1 MKNQEVSRI
10 FRDIA
15 KILELKGENIFRI
28 RAYERAAQAVDNLQE
43 NLEGVIKKEELTSIP
58 GIGADLSVKIKEIAA
73 TGRLKYYE
81 ELKKKTPQGLI
92 AMMEIPG
99 LGPKTVKKLYE
110 QLKINTVEKLEK
122 AAKSGKLL
130 KLEGIREKTED
141 NILRGINLV
150 RKGGERQTL
159 NSGLLLSKSFV
170 DKLKSLKAIDDI
182 EVAGSVRR
190 KKDTIK
196 DIDILVTSKKPKEVM
211 DKFIHLDLVKEV
223 LAHGE
228 TKSSVIA
235 KENNMQVDLRVL
247 KHESFGS
254 ALLYFTGSK
263 EFNIRLRQLAIK
275 MGYKINEYG
284 VFPATSMKNT
294 GGPASGGQKD
304 KKLAGKTE
312 EEIFSLLKMAY
323 IPPELREDR
332 GEIDAALENK
342 LPKLIELN
350 DIKGDFHIH
359 SRYSDGLASIAD
371 IAKKLEEFDYE
382 YAAICDHSQS
392 LKIAGGLSEK
402 EVYKK
407 LKELKKVNQKSKI
420 KLFAGTE
427 VDIASDGTLDYS
439 NNLLK
444 EFDVV
449 VAAIHSGFKQTKA
462 QLTKRIVNACK
473 NKYTNIIAHPTGK
486 LWGARE
492 AYDID
497 IDEIC
502 RAAADNQVALEIN
515 CYPQRLDLNDINV
528 MRAKKHGV
536 KLTLGTDSHQLNQL
550 WSMELGVAVARRG
563 WLEKG
568 DIINCLSLNGVIKWL
583 KK

>member
-15 KILELKGENIFRI
+15 RILELKGENIFRI
-28 RAYERAAQAVDNLQE
+28 RAYERAAQAIDNLQE
-43 NLEGVIKKEELTSIP
+43 DLDEIIKKEELTSIP
-58 GIGADLSVKIKEIAA
+58 AIGADLSAKIKEILE

-81 ELKKKTPQGLI
+81 ELKKQTPQGLI

-110 QLKINTVEKLEK
+110 QLKIDTVEKLEN
-122 AAKSGKLL
+122 AAKSDKLL
-130 KLEGIREKTED
+130 KLEGIREKTEG

-150 RKGGERQTL
+150 RKGGERQPL
-159 NSGLLLSKSFV
+159 NVGLLLAKSFV
-170 DKLKSLKAIDDI
+170 GKLKGMKEVDDI
-182 EVAGSVRR
+182 EVAGSLRR
-190 KKDTIK
+190 RKDTIK
-196 DIDILVTSKKPKEVM
+196 DIDILVTSEKPKEVM
-211 DKFIHLDLVKEV
+211 DKFTRLDLVKEV
-223 LAHGE
+223 LSHGE
-228 TKSSVIA
+228 TKSSVIS
-235 KENNMQVDLRVL
+235 KDNNMQVDLRVL
-247 KHESFGS
+247 EDDCFGS

-275 MGYKINEYG
+275 MGYKVNEYG
-284 VFPATSMKNT
+284 IFRKN
-294 GGPASGGQKD
+294 

-332 GEIDAALENK
+332 GELAAARENK
-342 LPKLIELN
+342 LPKLVELE
-350 DIKGDFHIH
+350 DVRGDFHIH
-359 SRYSDGLASIAD
+359 SKYSDGLASIAD
-371 IAKKLEEFDYE
+371 IAKKLEAFGYE

-407 LKELKKVNQKSKI
+407 LDELKRVNKKSKI
-420 KLFAGTE
+420 KLLAGTE
-427 VDIASDGTLDYS
+427 VDITSDGTLDYS
-439 NNLLK
+439 RGLLK

-462 QLTKRIVNACK
+462 QLTKRIVAACK
-473 NKYTNIIAHPTGK
+473 NKYTNIIAHPTGR

-497 IDEIC
+497 IDEVC
-502 RAAADNQVALEIN
+502 RAAADSQVALEIN

-536 KLTLGTDSHQLNQL
+536 KLSLGTDTHQLDQL
-550 WSMELGVAVARRG
+550 WSMELGISVARRG
-563 WLEKG
+563 WLEKS
-568 DIINCLSLNGVIKWL
+568 DIINSFSLSEVVKWL

>member
-1 MKNQEVSRI
+1 MKNQEVSHI

-28 RAYERAAQAVDNLQE
+28 RAYERAAQAIDNLQE
-43 NLEGVIKKEELTSIP
+43 GLEEIIEKGELTSIP
-58 GIGADLSVKIKEIAA
+58 GIGADLSAKIKEIVA

-110 QLKINTVEKLEK
+110 QLKIDTVGKLEA

-130 KLEGIREKTED
+130 KLEGVREKTED

-150 RKGGERQTL
+150 RKGADRQPL
-159 NSGLLLSKSFV
+159 NLGLRLSRSFV
-170 DKLKSLKAIDDI
+170 DKLKGMKEIDDI

-196 DIDILVTSKKPKEVM
+196 DIDILVTSRKPKEIM

-247 KHESFGS
+247 EHESFGS

-275 MGYKINEYG
+275 MGYKVNEYG
-284 VFPATSMKNT
+284 VFKKN
-294 GGPASGGQKD
+294 

-312 EEIFSLLKMAY
+312 EDIFSLLKMAY

-332 GEIDAALENK
+332 GEIDAARKNK
-342 LPKLIELN
+342 LPKLIELK
-350 DIKGDFHIH
+350 DVKGDFHIH
-359 SRYSDGLASIAD
+359 SKYSDGLSSIAD
-371 IAKKLEEFDYE
+371 IAKKLEEFNYE

-427 VDIASDGTLDYS
+427 VDITSEGTLDYPKS
-439 NNLLK
+439 ILR

-449 VAAIHSGFKQTKA
+449 VAAVHSGFKQTKA

-473 NKYTNIIAHPTGK
+473 NRYTNIIAHPTGR

-497 IDEIC
+497 IDEVC

-528 MRAKKHGV
+528 MRVKKHGV
-536 KLTLGTDSHQLNQL
+536 KIALGTDSHQLDQL
-550 WSMELGVAVARRG
+550 WSMELGVSVARRG

-568 DIINCLSLNGVIKWL
+568 DIINCFSLNEVIKWL

>member
-1 MKNQEVSRI
+1 MKNQEVSHI

-43 NLEGVIKKEELTSIP
+43 DLEGIIEKGELTRIP
-58 GIGADLSVKIKEIAA
+58 GIGADLSEKIKEIVAS
-73 TGRLKYYE
+73 GRLKYYE
-81 ELKKKTPQGLI
+81 ELKKKVPQGLI

-110 QLKINTVEKLEK
+110 QLKIDTVGKLEA

-141 NILRGINLV
+141 NILRGIDLV
-150 RKGGERQTL
+150 KKGGERQPL
-159 NSGLLLSKSFV
+159 NVGFFLSKSFV
-170 DKLKSLKAIDDI
+170 NKLKAVKEIDNI

-211 DKFIHLDLVKEV
+211 KEFIHLDLVKEV

-228 TKSSVIA
+228 TKSSVISTD
-235 KENNMQVDLRVL
+235 NMQVDLRVVE
-247 KHESFGS
+247 HDSFGS

-275 MGYKINEYG
+275 KGYKVNEYG
-284 VFPATSMKNT
+284 VFSATSTKDK
-294 GGPASGGQKD
+294 GGSVSGGKKD

-312 EEIFSLLKMAY
+312 EEIFQLFKMAY

-332 GEIDAALENK
+332 GEIDAALHNK
-342 LPKLIELN
+342 LPRLVELK
-350 DIKGDFHIH
+350 DIKGDFHVH
-359 SRYSDGLASIAD
+359 SKYSDGLASIAD
-371 IAKKLEEFDYE
+371 IAKKIESFNYE
-382 YAAICDHSQS
+382 YVAVCDHSQS

-407 LKELKKVNQKSKI
+407 LKELEKVNQKSKTR
-420 KLFAGTE
+420 LLAGTE
-427 VDIASDGTLDYS
+427 VDIASDGTLDYPK
-439 NNLLK
+439 NILQ

-449 VAAIHSGFKQTKA
+449 VAAIHSGFKQTKE
-462 QLTKRIVNACK
+462 QLTKRIVVACK
-473 NKYTNIIAHPTGK
+473 NKYTNIIAHPTGR

-536 KLTLGTDSHQLNQL
+536 KLALGTDSHQLDQL
-550 WSMELGVAVARRG
+550 RSMELGISVARRG
-563 WLEKG
+563 WLEKS
-568 DIINCLSLNGVIKWL
+568 DIINSFSLNEVLKWL